1 MGLGISEQLSRWSSG
16 WGLESVSSSVGGAV
30 GGAWNQ

>member
-1 MGLGISEQLSRWSSG
+1 MGLGISEQFSRWSSG
-16 WGLESVSSSVGGAV
+16 WGLEPVSSSVGGAA